1 MKHLQGTMPH
11 EIVKMGKNVYVMFSF
26 VSLFFDDVEFKHA
39 LFLFHISVPKTGMVS
54 IVKINKHADTVYC
67 LPLTYTV
74 LTVTMKD
81 NCDILD
87 LVHSTTCAVSG
98 TVKFM
103 FFYRVNFC
111 RSCAY

>member
-81 NCDILD
+81 ICDILD
-87 LVHSTTCAVSG
+87 L
-98 TVKFM
+98 M
-103 FFYRVNFC
+103 FFYRVNFVGLV
-111 RSCAY
+111 RTNFSAGLRYWRY